1 MDVEVEN
8 EVPELSEDYR
18 FLRYSCMTRNR
29 DNNGN
34 GVIDQDEVRW
44 YLASIKQLVGIWIGS
59 DVVSKDGRLYNRT
72 AIQMDSD
79 DEGVWRQHVISST
92 KYSGNSNDPTIVWGE
107 EGSSTGNMGGSY
119 RWSNY
124 KVNKWSVRCV
134 RNLGTTRAN
143 LRAMICQKPLMIT

>member
-44 YLASIKQLVGIWIGS
+44 YLSFYQ
-59 DVVSKDGRLYNRT
+59 
-72 AIQMDSD
+72 
-79 DEGVWRQHVISST
+79 
-92 KYSGNSNDPTIVWGE
+92 
-107 EGSSTGNMGGSY
+107 
-119 RWSNY
+119 
-124 KVNKWSVRCV
+124 
-134 RNLGTTRAN
+134 TTRRYLDR
-143 LRAMICQKPLMIT
+143 LRCRFQGRAIIQSHGNTDG